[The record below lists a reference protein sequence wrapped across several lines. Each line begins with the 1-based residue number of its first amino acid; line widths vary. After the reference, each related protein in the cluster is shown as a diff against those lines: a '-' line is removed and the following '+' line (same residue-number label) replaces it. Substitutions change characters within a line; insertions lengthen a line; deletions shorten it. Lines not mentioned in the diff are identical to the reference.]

1 MGKVEIV
8 QADITTLPVDVIV
21 NAANNSLLGG
31 GGVDGAIHRAAGPE
45 LLAECRRLGGCETGQ
60 AKLTKGYHLPARYII
75 HAVGPIWQGGNRG
88 EAELLASCYRVS
100 LQLAAAYGLRRIAFP
115 AIGCGIY
122 GYPIEEAAQIAV
134 KEVHVFLAN
143 DNRIETVYLT
153 CFGNDIYAAYQQAL
167 QQLCSS

>member
-1 MGKVEIV
+1 
-8 QADITTLPVDVIV
+8 
-21 NAANNSLLGG
+21 
-31 GGVDGAIHRAAGPE
+31 
-45 LLAECRRLGGCETGQ
+45 LGGCETGQ

-100 LQLAAAYGLRRIAFP
+100 LQLASAYGLRRIAFP
-115 AIGCGIY
+115 AIGCGVY

-143 DNRIETVYLT
+143 DNHIETVYLT